1 MSDEKKLSPHVQK
14 LVDEVKALSE
24 EDQDAFEFAT
34 WNGYA
39 FDCGMDFMHGCFSQ
53 TIAHAKLLDG
63 EKWDTYKIVLSDLFE
78 ELDENIDEILAMPD
92 ESDEVCDDCKKA
104 ADKERN

>member
-39 FDCGMDFMHGCFSQ
+39 FDCGMDTMSEDLHK
-53 TIAHAKLLDG
+53 AAKLLDG
-63 EKWDTYKIVLSDLFE
+63 EKRDTYKVVLSDLFE
-78 ELDENIDEILAMPD
+78 ELSDNFDEIAAMPD
-92 ESDEVCDDCKKA
+92 EEDEVCDDCKKA
-104 ADKERN
+104 PDKERN